1 MASIRRGVAAL
12 IFVLLLLVAYAIPV
26 GVSAETIA
34 MIGTGA
40 VSSALGP
47 RFASLGHRIVYGS
60 RSPDRD
66 DVQAL
71 VAATGAG
78 ASATTPLAA
87 ASQADIIV
95 IALPWD
101 VAEEVVR
108 GLGDLSGKI
117 IIDPINPRI
126 VGEDGFA
133 DYPTYT
139 SNAERIQNLVPNARV
154 VKAFSTI
161 SADTMIDPGL
171 VDHPLTIPLVGN
183 DPEAKAVVAEIC
195 EALGF
200 ETLDFGPVR
209 YAHIVEGLYLLRI
222 NARRYDEYFEWNYP
236 RSRRSR

>member
-1 MASIRRGVAAL
+1 MSFIRRSAAAFIFAMGLL
-12 IFVLLLLVAYAIPV
+12 IGFAAPG
-26 GVSAETIA
+26 GVSADTIA
-34 MIGTGA
+34 MIGTGE

-47 RFASLGHRIVYGS
+47 RFARLGHRIVYGS

-71 VAATGAG
+71 VAATGEG
-78 ASATTPLAA
+78 ASATTPSAA
-87 ASQADIIV
+87 ASQADIVV

-108 GLGDLSGKI
+108 SLGDLSGKI

-126 VGEDGFA
+126 IGEDGFA

-139 SNAERIQNLVPNARV
+139 SNAERIQNLAPNAKV

-161 SADTMIDPGL
+161 SADTMINPGL

-183 DPEAKAVVAEIC
+183 DPEAKAVVAELC

-200 ETLDFGPVR
+200 ETLDFGPIR
-209 YAHIVEGLYLLRI
+209 YAHVVEGLYLLRV
-222 NARRYDEYFEWNYP
+222 NARLYDEYFEWSYP
-236 RSRRSR
+236 RSRRPR